1 MRLNPDAFNRHLNN
15 MGQQFIWRQSFQCPC
30 INPRSGQATVGCP
43 QCGGKG
49 HLWIAGVPA
58 VAGVA
63 SASVQQQWAAFGM
76 WQDGDAVLSI
86 GSDSP
91 MYEMAQ
97 YDRVTM
103 LNNTNHFSY
112 PMTRGAPSERLFVSV
127 QKITRVF
134 WLDANKAIV
143 EGGIPTVAADG
154 TLSWTTGAP
163 PAGTQYSIS
172 GTAYSEYFCYGGYP
186 ASRMEHS
193 GARLPRRVVLR
204 RFDLFGRDAPT
215 STT

>member
-1 MRLNPDAFNRHLNN
+1 MRLNPAAFNRHIAN
-15 MGQQFIWRQSFQCPC
+15 MGQNFLYRKSFHCPC
-30 INPRSGQATVGCP
+30 INLRSGQATPGCP

-49 HLWIAGVPA
+49 RLWIGAVPA
-58 VAGVA
+58 LAGVA

-103 LNNTNHFSY
+103 LNNTNYFSLVLV
-112 PMTRGAPSERLFVSV
+112 RGAPTDRIYQPV
-127 QKITRVF
+127 QTITRVF
-134 WLDANKAIV
+134 WLDANKQVV

-154 TLSWTTGAP
+154 TLTWVTGAP
-163 PAGTQYSIS
+163 PAGTQYSIT
-172 GTAYSEYFCYGGYP
+172 GTAYSEYFCYGGFP
-186 ASRMEHS
+186 ASRMEHQ
-193 GARLPRRVVLR
+193 GARLPKRVVLR
-204 RFDLFGRDAPT
+204 RFDLYGRDVA
-215 STT
+215 TT